1 MYGKPALG
9 SVLPMAGLTAAPE
22 VLPGVPFAR
31 GLQEAAGA
39 GFLLYCTS
47 ALVIIAA
54 KFWFAAR
61 GTQGR
66 GAPEAGVPARTTG
79 DLP

>member
-9 SVLPMAGLTAAPE
+9 IVLPLAGLMAAPE

-39 GFLLYCTS
+39 GFLLYCST
-47 ALVIIAA
+47 ATILLLV
-54 KFWFAAR
+54 KFWFAFR
-61 GTQGR
+61 SS
-66 GAPEAGVPARTTG
+66 G
-79 DLP
+79 DRP